1 MIVTGHYRSETRRKT
16 ESIGRSRPLSF
27 FTTAVQVSDDT
38 GAAALLGGLPAAAW
52 LIADRGHGA
61 DRFRDA
67 LKVRGICVGQ
77 G

>member
-1 MIVTGHYRSETRRKT
+1 MIVTGRYRSEARRKAG
-16 ESIGRSRPLSF
+16 SIGRSRPLSF
-27 FTTAVQVSDDT
+27 FTTAAAVSDDT

-52 LIADRGHGA
+52 LIADRRYGA

-67 LKVRGICVGQ
+67 LKARGICAGQ